1 MAEAAQA
8 PQQQFAIQRIYLKDV
23 SFEAPSSPVMFQK
36 EWNPDVKL
44 DLDTQSRELGQG
56 VYEVVL
62 RLTVTVKNA
71 EETAFLCEVQQAG
84 IFMQSRWKQANWPI
98 AWVLSA
104 RTSCS
109 HTHVKPF
116 QA

>member
-62 RLTVTVKNA
+62 RLTVTVKTQKRPHSCVKYNKR
-71 EETAFLCEVQQAG
+71 VSSV
-84 IFMQSRWKQANWPI
+84 QSRWKQANWPI
-98 AWVLSA
+98 AWCFLPEHPVPI
-104 RTSCS
+104 RT
-109 HTHVKPF
+109 
-116 QA
+116 

>member
-44 DLDTQSRELGQG
+44 DLDTQSRELGQ
-56 VYEVVL
+56 
-62 RLTVTVKNA
+62 
-71 EETAFLCEVQQAG
+71 AFTKWYCA
-84 IFMQSRWKQANWPI
+84 
-98 AWVLSA
+98 
-104 RTSCS
+104 
-109 HTHVKPF
+109 
-116 QA
+116 